1 MKPIEN
7 QRFMNTRRDVMLSV
21 AQWEEQLKELFTER
35 ANRLAQQTGFVQ
47 RRRQISGADFV
58 QGLVFGWLHQPQASL
73 GDLAVAIGYREVSI
87 SDSGLTQ
94 RFTPQAATFLQ
105 AMLAEVV
112 GQVMSSEPV
121 PIPVLQRFEGVI
133 IEDSS
138 QIALPDALQEQWR
151 GCAGNQEHTEAAIKL
166 HVRWDLKQGSL
177 QGPLLSD
184 GRLADQ
190 RSPLRSEG
198 IPARALYITDEGYF
212 GLKWLK
218 QQAAAD
224 GFFLTR
230 PRYNTAFF
238 DQQGQRLALEEIGPK
253 VVHQGLDL
261 PVSVGTQVRLEARL
275 VMVRVPEEVAEQRR
289 EQIRETARKH
299 GRQANAQQLVL
310 AQWTILI
317 TNVPVALLSVAE
329 VLVLARA
336 RWQIERLFR
345 LWKEGGQIDE
355 WRSKKPWRILCEIYS
370 KLIAQVVQHWCLL
383 LTWHQ
388 PDRSLVKAA
397 KVVRSHALQFIEVLM
412 GEYSLEQL
420 LRKLQRGMARCR
432 LNRRAKHPNLSQLL
446 LEGLDWPLT

>member
-1 MKPIEN
+1 MI
-7 QRFMNTRRDVMLSV
+7 SV
-21 AQWEEQLKELFTER
+21 AQQEEQLKELFNER
-35 ANRLAQQTGFVQ
+35 ANTLAQQTGFVQ

-58 QGLVFGWLHQPQASL
+58 QGLVFGWLHQPGASL
-73 GDLAVAIGYREVSI
+73 GDLAGAIAYREVSI

-94 RFTPQAATFLQ
+94 RFTPQAARFLQ

-121 PIPVLQRFEGVI
+121 PIPVLQRFQGVI

-138 QIALPDALQEQWR
+138 QIALPDELQKQWR
-151 GCAGNQEHTEAAIKL
+151 GCGGNQQHTEASIKL

-190 RSPLRSEG
+190 RSPLRSQG
-198 IPARALYITDEGYF
+198 IPAGALYITDEGYF

-218 QQAAAD
+218 QQSEAE

-238 DQQGQRLALEEIGPK
+238 DQQGHRLALQEIGPK
-253 VVHQGLDL
+253 VVHQSLDL
-261 PVSVGTQVRLEARL
+261 PVWVGTQVRLEARL

-299 GRQANAQQLVL
+299 GRQANERQLAL

-317 TNVPVALLSVAE
+317 TNVPAELLSVAE

-383 LTWHQ
+383 LTWQQ

-412 GEYSLEQL
+412 GESSLEQL

>member
-1 MKPIEN
+1 MKRLKN
-7 QRFMNTRRDVMLSV
+7 HRFMSTRRNMMSSL
-21 AQWEEQLKELFTER
+21 AQEEEQLKVLFNER
-35 ANRLAQQTGFVQ
+35 ANSLARQTGFVQ
-47 RRRQISGADFV
+47 RQRKLSGADFV

-73 GDLAVAIGYREVSI
+73 GELAGAVAYREVSI
-87 SDSGLTQ
+87 SESGLAQ
-94 RFTPQAATFLQ
+94 RFTEQAAAFMQ
-105 AMLAEVV
+105 AMLAAVV
-112 GQVMSSEPV
+112 EQVLASDPV
-121 PIPVLQRFEGVI
+121 PIPVLERFQAVI

-138 QIALPDALQEQWR
+138 QISLPDELQKQWR
-151 GCAGNQEHTEAAIKL
+151 GCGGNQQHTKAAIKL
-166 HVRWDLKQGSL
+166 HVRWDLATGRL

-190 RSPLRSEG
+190 RSPLRSQG
-198 IPARALYITDEGYF
+198 IPAGALYITDEGYF

-218 QQAAAD
+218 EQSEAG

-238 DQQGQRLALEEIGPK
+238 DQQGHRLDLPEIGPK
-253 VVHQGLDL
+253 AVHQGLDL
-261 PVSVGTQVRLEARL
+261 PVLVGTQVRLPARL

-299 GRQANAQQLVL
+299 GRQANERQLAL
-310 AQWTILI
+310 TQWTILI
-317 TNVPVALLSVAE
+317 TNAPGERLALAE

-345 LWKEGGQIDE
+345 LWKEDGQIDE

-383 LTWHQ
+383 LSWQQ

-412 GEYSLEQL
+412 GESSLEQL
-420 LRKLQRGMARCR
+420 LRKLHRGMARCR

>member
-1 MKPIEN
+1 MI
-7 QRFMNTRRDVMLSV
+7 SV
-21 AQWEEQLKELFTER
+21 AQWEEQLKVLFNER
-35 ANRLAQQTGFVQ
+35 ANTLAQQTGFVQ

-73 GDLAVAIGYREVSI
+73 GDLGGAIAYREVSI

-94 RFTPQAATFLQ
+94 RFTPRAAAFLQ

-112 GQVMSSEPV
+112 GHVMSSEPV
-121 PIPVLQRFEGVI
+121 PIPVLQRFQAVI

-138 QIALPDALQEQWR
+138 QIALPDELAEQWR
-151 GCAGNQEHTEAAIKL
+151 GCGGNQQHTEAAIKL

-198 IPARALYITDEGYF
+198 IPVGALYITDEGYF

-218 QQAAAD
+218 QQGAAG

-238 DQQGQRLALEEIGPK
+238 DQQGHRLDLQEIGPK
-253 VVHQGLDL
+253 AVHQGLDL
-261 PVSVGTQVRLEARL
+261 PVFVGTQVRLEARL

-299 GRQANAQQLVL
+299 SREANEQQLAL

-317 TNVPVALLSVAE
+317 TNVPVELLSVAE

-383 LTWHQ
+383 LTWQQ

-432 LNRRAKHPNLSQLL
+432 LNRRAKRPNLSQLL
-446 LEGLDWPLT
+446 LEGLDWLLT